1 MFKELNDKINYL
13 KTEKLLLEKWD
24 SQNIFEKSISSKKD
38 KPLFIFYEGPPT
50 SNGRPGIHHV
60 MARTLKDAICRY
72 KTMRGFQVPRKAGWD
87 THGLPVEIE
96 VEKSLGIKHKDEIL
110 DFGVEKFNI
119 ECKKSVWKYKTE
131 WEQMTRDMGYWV
143 DMKTPYITFE
153 NNYIESVWWALSE
166 FFKKEM
172 IYKGFKIQ
180 PYCPRCE
187 TPLSSHEISLGYQN
201 VTDNSLYIKF
211 KLVDEENSFILSWT
225 TTPWT
230 LPGNV
235 ALAVGNEIQYVK
247 LKVGEEFW
255 IIAKDL
261 IDSLGEVYPIVEN
274 YLGKDLVGRKYYP
287 LFEVAPLKSE
297 TSYKIYSADFV
308 TTTDGTGVVHT
319 AVMYGED
326 DYQLGKQVGLPQHHT
341 VDKSGNFT
349 NDVKDFGGLFVKDKA
364 TEKKIVA
371 HLKSNNNFVK
381 LLPYAHEYPHCWRCT
396 SPLLYYARNSW
407 YISTTKYADKMVEN
421 NKKVN
426 WFPQEVGT
434 GRFGNW
440 LEENKDWALS
450 RDRYWGTPLPIWI
463 CEKCNATKC
472 VGSVEEFK
480 KGKNI
485 SEPLDLHKPFVDAV
499 TFDCTCGGTMFRTP
513 ELIDAWFDSGS
524 MPFAQHHYPFENKEL
539 FEKSFPADFISEGI
553 DQTRGWFYTLH
564 SIGTFLFNQP
574 TFKNVLVN
582 ELILDKK
589 GQKMSKSK
597 GNTVNPFDVME
608 KYGADSTRW
617 YLMSNSPVWKPTLF
631 DENGIAEVQRKFFN
645 TLLNTYSFLRFM
657 QILMALLIAKK
668 KFLLSNEVKL
678 INGFF
683 LN

>member
-1 MFKELNDKINYL
+1 
-13 KTEKLLLEKWD
+13 
-24 SQNIFEKSISSKKD
+24 
-38 KPLFIFYEGPPT
+38 
-50 SNGRPGIHHV
+50 
-60 MARTLKDAICRY
+60 
-72 KTMRGFQVPRKAGWD
+72 
-87 THGLPVEIE
+87 
-96 VEKSLGIKHKDEIL
+96 
-110 DFGVEKFNI
+110 
-119 ECKKSVWKYKTE
+119 
-131 WEQMTRDMGYWV
+131 
-143 DMKTPYITFE
+143 
-153 NNYIESVWWALSE
+153 
-166 FFKKEM
+166 
-172 IYKGFKIQ
+172 
-180 PYCPRCE
+180 
-187 TPLSSHEISLGYQN
+187 
-201 VTDNSLYIKF
+201 
-211 KLVDEENSFILSWT
+211 
-225 TTPWT
+225 
-230 LPGNV
+230 
-235 ALAVGNEIQYVK
+235 
-247 LKVGEEFW
+247 
-255 IIAKDL
+255 
-261 IDSLGEVYPIVEN
+261 
-274 YLGKDLVGRKYYP
+274 
-287 LFEVAPLKSE
+287 
-297 TSYKIYSADFV
+297 
-308 TTTDGTGVVHT
+308 
-319 AVMYGED
+319 
-326 DYQLGKQVGLPQHHT
+326 
-341 VDKSGNFT
+341 
-349 NDVKDFGGLFVKDKA
+349 
-364 TEKKIVA
+364 
-371 HLKSNNNFVK
+371 
-381 LLPYAHEYPHCWRCT
+381 
-396 SPLLYYARNSW
+396 
-407 YISTTKYADKMVEN
+407 MVEN

-645 TLLNTYSFLRFM
+645 TLLNTYSFFALYANIDGFTYSEEKIPVIERSEIDKWILSELNSMIKRYLESMEKYDLTRATREISDFTLDYLSNWYVRRNRRRFWKSEKGKDKTAAY
-657 QILMALLIAKK
+657 QTLYECLIAVTKLTAPIAPFLVDDIFYNLNSNSKK
-668 KFLLSNEVKL
+668 ENVDSVHLSEIENPDLNLIDEQLEIKMEQAIRVVGIVRAMRMKSNLKVRQPLKKILIPVIDKKDEEIFLSMKDVILEEINVKELELISGDSSIVNKKAKPNFRVLGQKYGKEVQQVASIIKNLNSTEITLLQKNGSASFNINSQSYIITNEDFEIHFDDVQGWLVESDGKVTVAL
-678 INGFF
+678 DTEITEELKKEGLAREFVNRIQNMRKDAGFEVTDRIKISVSSSEEFLHSILAKKEYITKETLAVDLNLGEPNGDFKSSEEIE
-683 LN
+683 NYKCEIVISKAN